1 MSVTAFAEALTI
13 RFPALAAPLRGAVS
27 AADLQLLQAAVEAP
41 LPPEVQDVYATVDGQ
56 DGILPGVLMG
66 LTWLPARRAAQE
78 HATWMNLAQDDPTLV
93 SEPAS
98 AIQPVTF
105 HRYWMPLA
113 VDGSGN
119 GLAIDLAPGPTGLA
133 GQVITYGPDE
143 TTRRVVA
150 QSVSALLHW
159 SATAVQQGDVQVSG
173 DEVTY
178 RGHASF
184 LDALREVSLPL
195 S

>member
-1 MSVTAFAEALTI
+1 MSVPEYVASLTAQLPE
-13 RFPALAAPLRGAVS
+13 LAAPLRGPVS
-27 AADLQLLQAAVEAP
+27 AADLQVLQAAVEIP

-56 DGILPGVLMG
+56 DGILPGVLLG

-78 HATWMNLAQDDPTLV
+78 HATWMDLAQDDPTLG

-105 HRYWMPLA
+105 HRHWVPLA

-119 GLAIDLAPGPTGLA
+119 GLAIDLAPGLTGVA

-143 TTRRVVA
+143 TTRRVVSP
-150 QSVSALLHW
+150 SVTALFHW
-159 SATAVQQGDVQVSG
+159 AATAVEQQGVQVSG

-178 RGHASF
+178 QGHASF
-184 LDALREVSLPL
+184 LDALREMTLPL
-195 S
+195 G

>member
-1 MSVTAFAEALTI
+1 MSVSAFVDVLTARLPE
-13 RFPALAAPLRGAVS
+13 LAAPLRGPVS
-27 AADLQLLQAAVEAP
+27 AADLQVLQAAVEVP

-56 DGILPGVLMG
+56 DGILPGALLG

-78 HATWMNLAQDDPTLV
+78 HATWMDLAQDDPALV
-93 SEPAS
+93 SEPAG

-105 HRYWMPLA
+105 HRHWVPLA

-119 GLAIDLAPGPTGLA
+119 GLAIDFAPGTAGLA

-143 TTRRVVA
+143 TTRRVVSS
-150 QSVSALLHW
+150 SVTALFRW
-159 SATAVQQGDVQVSG
+159 AATAVAQQDVQVSG

-178 RGHASF
+178 QGHASF
-184 LDALREVSLPL
+184 LDALRDMTLPL
-195 S
+195 G

>member
-1 MSVTAFAEALTI
+1 MSVTAFAEALTV
-13 RFPALAAPLRGAVS
+13 RFPAMAAPLRGPVS
-27 AADLQLLQAAVEAP
+27 TADLQVLQTAVEVP
-41 LPPEVQDVYATVDGQ
+41 LPSEVQDVYATVDGQ
-56 DGILPGVLMG
+56 DGILPGVLLG

-78 HATWMNLAQDDPTLV
+78 HGTWMDLAQDDPTLV
-93 SEPAS
+93 SEPAG
-98 AIQPVTF
+98 AIQAVTF
-105 HRYWMPLA
+105 HHHWVPLA

-119 GLAIDLAPGPTGLA
+119 GLAIDLAPGTTGIA

-143 TTRRVVA
+143 TTRRVVS

-159 SATAVQQGDVQVSG
+159 AATAVQRGDVEVRG

-178 RGHASF
+178 RGYGSF
-184 LDALREVSLPL
+184 LDAVREVSLPL